1 MIQNAEDNTY
11 EDPLLYPPSLSF
23 RLTKTDLT
31 GSEGSNGAL
40 IVQNNE
46 IGFNRANVD
55 AICALGRTTKKKKEQ
70 GYIGEKGIGFKSVF
84 HVTKNPHIFSKGY
97 HFCLPERDEQ
107 TGLGYI
113 VPQWIDTPPEGL
125 DLSKTHIILPLNKSE
140 FGYEKIEKMLRD
152 IEPETILFL
161 SKLQEIRIETET
173 GTDLTIFKDNAAEPK
188 VKVVIKGKKQGR
200 SFSTV
205 DDFFVCAKFFDKP
218 SAVFHEKRE
227 GIKDRKVSIAL
238 PLEENSKRSG
248 KIFAYLPVR
257 WDTEFPFLINADFIL
272 SSSREDIQD
281 VPWNHWLMKCVANLV
296 ACELLLLLKKKKFLT
311 VSFLDALASKLN
323 NLAEDENNLFY
334 PIFSKVRETLMNGEF
349 LPAND
354 RTYVAASNAKLA
366 RGNPIRNLLNHEQ
379 LGDLFSPIN
388 VINEAKWLSDDITH
402 DLTPELRTYLTS
414 VLDVDE
420 VDPSMFARRLTQLFL
435 STQCDQ
441 WFIKFYEFL
450 SEHSTLW
457 HSQWGVLRAKPIL
470 RLQDGAHVNPFQ
482 EDGSPN
488 AYLPIGQDTDTSFPI
503 VKIEITQNNEARE
516 FLTKLRIPKWDI
528 VDEVITRI
536 LPKYVADSPTV
547 RLDAHWNDLAKIE
560 RAYKTGS
567 KDKQNRLQEVLQKTP
582 FILTERTHELNP
594 CYGKPNELYF
604 GTDELR
610 LYFQR
615 NDSYEFVSSR
625 YPDKHTGMFEELGV
639 SDKIRITCKSKPG
652 ATDNVRLSKQNRCYR
667 RGLKGFDPDIQVAGL
682 EYALINPS
690 VARSKIIWEHIVRP
704 YSHCIKG
711 KILRSSRHNFSVD
724 ASIYEENEEISDF
737 GHLLME
743 NAWLPDSD
751 GNMHKPSELTLKEL
765 PEEFVRDEGL
775 ADQLSMK
782 KNAVAELAEE
792 TGISI
797 EVIDEI
803 RQNPKVYAEFKAW
816 MVEKEAREQRE
827 DEEDSNSAET
837 DNEVP
842 EMDSEDT
849 NSVDNESVLHT
860 SSRSSVSGPNPQGSS
875 QRSTSRGSSGG
886 GSGGSGGSG
895 GGGPSEEHE
904 NLKDDLACNP
914 SQLGEGLR
922 LVKKE
927 HRFNSGDKVDIL
939 LIDSSGKPVTVEVK
953 PYYIPSGSN
962 SEVLQALKYK
972 HLAAADYD
980 IPCKQVRCILAAP
993 GIPDDVR
1000 RKCTQLG
1007 IEPFIPTM
1015 ESR

>member
-1 MIQNAEDNTY
+1 MTTCN
-11 EDPLLYPPSLSF
+11 
-23 RLTKTDLT
+23 
-31 GSEGSNGAL
+31 L
-40 IVQNNE
+40 IV
-46 IGFNRANVD
+46 IM
-55 AICALGRTTKKKKEQ
+55 
-70 GYIGEKGIGFKSVF
+70 S
-84 HVTKNPHIFSKGY
+84 
-97 HFCLPERDEQ
+97 
-107 TGLGYI
+107 
-113 VPQWIDTPPEGL
+113 
-125 DLSKTHIILPLNKSE
+125 
-140 FGYEKIEKMLRD
+140 
-152 IEPETILFL
+152 
-161 SKLQEIRIETET
+161 
-173 GTDLTIFKDNAAEPK
+173 
-188 VKVVIKGKKQGR
+188 
-200 SFSTV
+200 
-205 DDFFVCAKFFDKP
+205 
-218 SAVFHEKRE
+218 
-227 GIKDRKVSIAL
+227 
-238 PLEENSKRSG
+238 
-248 KIFAYLPVR
+248 
-257 WDTEFPFLINADFIL
+257 
-272 SSSREDIQD
+272 
-281 VPWNHWLMKCVANLV
+281 
-296 ACELLLLLKKKKFLT
+296 
-311 VSFLDALASKLN
+311 
-323 NLAEDENNLFY
+323 
-334 PIFSKVRETLMNGEF
+334 
-349 LPAND
+349 
-354 RTYVAASNAKLA
+354 
-366 RGNPIRNLLNHEQ
+366 
-379 LGDLFSPIN
+379 
-388 VINEAKWLSDDITH
+388 INETRWLSDEITQ
-402 DLTPELRTYLTS
+402 DLTPELRTYLIS
-414 VLDVDE
+414 ELEVDE
-420 VDPSMFARRLTQLFL
+420 VDPSMFARRLTLLFL
-435 STQCDQ
+435 SIQCDE

-450 SEHSTLW
+450 SHHSTLW

-470 RLQDGAHVNPFQ
+470 RLQDGAHVNPFA
-482 EDGSPN
+482 EDESPN
-488 AYLPIGQDTDTSFPI
+488 AYLPIGQDTDTSFPV
-503 VKIEITQNNEARE
+503 VKIELTQDNEARE
-516 FLTKLRIPKWDI
+516 FLRKLGIPKWDI
-528 VDEVITRI
+528 VDEVITHI
-536 LPKYVADSPTV
+536 LPKYRADFPTI
-547 RLDAHWNDLAKIE
+547 RLDAHRNDLAKIE
-560 RAYKTGS
+560 RAYKTAP
-567 KDKQNRLQEVLQKTP
+567 KDKQNRLQEALQKTP
-582 FILTERTHELNP
+582 FILTESTHELNP
-594 CYGKPNELYF
+594 CYDKPNELYF

-615 NDSYEFVSSR
+615 NNSYEFVSSSI
-625 YPDKHTGMFEELGV
+625 YPDKHTGMFKELGV
-639 SDKIRITCKSKPG
+639 SDRIRITCKSKPG
-652 ATDNVRLSKQNRCYR
+652 ATDDVPLSYEYGCYR

-682 EYALINPS
+682 KHALMDPS
-690 VARSKIIWEHIVRP
+690 VAKSRIIWEHIARP

-711 KILRSSRHNFSVD
+711 KILKSSRQNFSVH
-724 ASIYEENEEISDF
+724 ARIYEENEVISEDF
-737 GHLLME
+737 GRLLIE

-765 PEEFVRDEGL
+765 PEEFVRDERL
-775 ADQLSMK
+775 VDQLSMR

-792 TGISI
+792 TGIPI
-797 EVIDEI
+797 EVIEEI
-803 RQNPKVYAEFKAW
+803 RQDPEVYAEFKAW
-816 MVEKEAREQRE
+816 RAEKEAREQRE